1 MILKYFYSCDNI
13 KVWFSSTFK
22 DAIKAMVQQAFHLAS
37 GMNSIGPE
45 MNDPRAMSDLIPNGK
60 PQLSAQSSLQY
71 TDDSQSINSFFPDQQ
86 SLTKQR
92 VRILIYLFDSTD
104 TEYFQLQ

>member
-1 MILKYFYSCDNI
+1 MQ
-13 KVWFSSTFK
+13 

-37 GMNSIGPE
+37 GMNSISPE
-45 MNDPRAMSDLIPNGK
+45 LNDPRASIDLNLIPNGK

-71 TDDSQSINSFFPDQQ
+71 TDDTQSINSFFPDQQ

-92 VRILIYLFDSTD
+92 VRFYFILKYNFNIYQLLCMFCDSVNELWGSD
-104 TEYFQLQ
+104 L

>member
-1 MILKYFYSCDNI
+1 MQ
-13 KVWFSSTFK
+13 

-37 GMNSIGPE
+37 GMNSISPE
-45 MNDPRAMSDLIPNGK
+45 LNDPRASIDLIPNGK

-71 TDDSQSINSFFPDQQ
+71 TDDTQSINSFFPDQQ

-92 VRILIYLFDSTD
+92 VRFYFILKYKLNIC
-104 TEYFQLQ
+104 QLLLRVLILSCKWPLRTLVDL